1 LQAPVVIIGID
12 VKPHTPKQ
20 PVPSLHPQAQV
31 IVTGKPLSPEQ
42 AVSVVSFADTMSFNG
57 WCSPEGTIGHLDGF
71 LKKITYG
78 QLLEELE
85 ALANAFPF
93 LDMGV
98 TVMSG
103 PPGSPVLPVLSLKL
117 QNRNVKRV
125 SGAHFG
131 HPPPKR
137 LKPKV

>member
-1 LQAPVVIIGID
+1 
-12 VKPHTPKQ
+12 
-20 PVPSLHPQAQV
+20 V

-42 AVSVVSFADTMSFNG
+42 AASVASFADTMSFSG

-71 LKKITYG
+71 SRKSTYE
-78 QLLEELE
+78 QLLEELRV
-85 ALANAFPF
+85 LANTFPF

-103 PPGSPVLPVLSLKL
+103 PPGSPVLPVLSLRL
-117 QNRNVKRV
+117 QNGRAKRV
-125 SGAHFG
+125 PDAHFG